1 MSIWGKLLSVI
12 ITLFVA
18 FFLLVL
24 IIGVFE
30 LILDGEYFLATGPLL
45 GIYFLATHS
54 YESIRTK
61 F

>member
-30 LILDGEYFLATGPLL
+30 LILDGEYLLTTGPLL

>member
-18 FFLLVL
+18 CFLLVL
-24 IIGVFE
+24 IIVVVD
-30 LILDGEYFLATGPLL
+30 LILDGEYLLTAGPLL